1 MAELGQA
8 RRILV
13 YGVTG
18 SGKSTTA
25 ARIAERTGL
34 PLTLVDDLT
43 WEPGWVA
50 VDTAVQRQRMTTVVA
65 EDRWVVDSSYSAW
78 LDVVVPRVEL
88 IVGLDFPRWLSLQR
102 LVRRSLRRWA
112 TNELV
117 CNGNTES
124 LRQLFSRDSIVV
136 WHFRS
141 FRRKRDRMR
150 AWAAASQGGPH
161 VLLFSRP
168 RELEAWLEQLGTPPG
183 PRAVAIVRRGDEVL
197 VIKRHV
203 RGRDYAVLP
212 GGSVEPGETFE
223 EAAERE
229 LLEES
234 TLRARADHQV
244 LAGEHNG
251 REARYFVMAD
261 VTGTPQLSGPELA
274 AHGPDNSFELR
285 WARAEE
291 LEPLGLQPEHL
302 RTDLPKLL
310 GR

>member
-8 RRILV
+8 QRVLV

-34 PLTLVDDLT
+34 PLTLVDDLN
-43 WEPGWVA
+43 WEPGWVP
-50 VDTAVQRQRMTTVVA
+50 VDPAVQREQMA
-65 EDRWVVDSSYSAW
+65 AIAAGDRWVLDSSYGAW
-78 LDVVVPRVEL
+78 LDVVLPRAQLV
-88 IVGLDFPRWLSLQR
+88 VGLDFPRWLSLQR
-102 LVRRSLRRWA
+102 LVRRSLRRWG
-112 TNELV
+112 TSELI

-141 FRRKRDRMR
+141 FQRKRDRMR
-150 AWAAASQGGPH
+150 AWAAAGHAGPE

-168 RELEAWLEQLGTPPG
+168 RELEAWLEQLRKPPG
-183 PRAVAIVRRGDEVL
+183 PRAVAVVRRGDEVL
-197 VIKRHV
+197 VIKRRV

-234 TLRARADHQV
+234 TLRARAAHQV
-244 LAGEHNG
+244 LAGVHDG
-251 REARYFVMAD
+251 RESRYFVMAD
-261 VTGTPQLSGPELA
+261 VTGTPQLSGPELE

-285 WARAEE
+285 WASAEE

-310 GR
+310 GL